1 MCIFGGGS
9 APPPQP
15 KTITAPPPT
24 PAPPVL
30 EQAAPA
36 KASRA
41 KQKARLK
48 DPYGSSEGG
57 ARALRIRRPSNAK
70 VSMPTVN
77 TGGGGMGVNTSKAK

>member
-9 APPPQP
+9 APPEP

-36 KASRA
+36 KAARA
-41 KQKARLK
+41 KQKARLT
-48 DPYGSSEGG
+48 DPYGSGDGG

-70 VSMPTVN
+70 VSMPSVN
-77 TGGGGMGVNTSKAK
+77 TGGSGMGVNANRAK

>member
-1 MCIFGGGS
+1 MCLFGGGS
-9 APPPQP
+9 APPEP
-15 KTITAPPPT
+15 KPITAPPPT

-36 KASRA
+36 KAARA

-48 DPYGSSEGG
+48 DPYGAQDGS

-70 VSMPTVN
+70 VSMPNVN
-77 TGGGGMGVNTSKAK
+77 TSGGGMGVNAGKTK